1 MRRLLS
7 RAGGL
12 VAAFALGFLAAH
24 LVDFDAVAASAAAN
38 ARPAY
43 VIVSAKIP
51 HPDELGPYREAA
63 LPLAE
68 KAGMEV
74 LAAGDSG
81 SSVHVLEGE
90 WPYEGRL
97 IVEKFDSMD
106 ALLSFWN
113 SPGYQAAKKLR
124 EGHVE
129 VNFIIA
135 VEPEEDSR

>member
-1 MRRLLS
+1 MRRLLN

-12 VAAFALGFLAAH
+12 VAAFVLGFWAAH
-24 LVDFDAVAASAAAN
+24 PTDFGAVAAPVAAGAK
-38 ARPAY
+38 PAY
-43 VIVSAKIP
+43 VIVSAKIV
-51 HPDELGPYREAA
+51 HPDQLGPYREAA
-63 LPLAE
+63 VPLAE

-81 SSVHVLEGE
+81 SSVRVLEGE
-90 WPYEGRL
+90 WPYQGRL
-97 IVEKFDSMD
+97 VVEKFDSMN

-124 EGHVE
+124 EGLVE

-135 VEPEEDSR
+135 VDPEE